1 MLPILTVAF
10 MSEYPIKI
18 ETEHEVI
25 ELTKDQLRVHLKQE
39 AIEGLKELTKNNEML
54 HTTVLTLLR
63 WAHYP
68 LIAISD
74 IIAVSLEVIPIPPGR
89 RELMKLIIKTRYHG
103 GERTHEFYLN
113 PMDAKKLAADVKSLI
128 TPQF

>member
-1 MLPILTVAF
+1 

-25 ELTKDQLRVHLKQE
+25 ELTKDHLRVHIKQE
-39 AIEGLKELTKNNEML
+39 AIEGLKEITKNNEML
-54 HTTVLTLLR
+54 HTAVLTLLR

-68 LIAISD
+68 LISISD
-74 IIAVSLEVIPIPPGR
+74 IIDVSLEVIPTPPGR
-89 RELMKLIIKTRYHG
+89 RELMKLIIKARYHG

-113 PMDAKKLAADVKSLI
+113 PMDAQKLAADVKRLI